1 MHCRPAPLLRLDA
14 LRVVA
19 VELSNLATGELEA
32 GGVGLALKALLG
44 GPLHHPLLLPQHEP
58 LAHGVGSFPDPS
70 PPGSSRAPASY
81 GCSSKIIRDII
92 KTPQGSFQSSPPQD
106 PLGHLQV
113 LQGPS
118 QGPRMAGE
126 LSNFATGELE
136 MGGVRFACFLESPSA
151 IHCCFPQHEP
161 LAHGVGSFLEPS
173 PPQDPPGHQSPT
185 GAPRRSSGTSSRL
198 YRVLSAALP
207 PRVLQGTSRFFKALP
222 KVFKTLP
229 EAPLST
235 YGVLADPGADPGP
248 IPGSGLGEGSFQ
260 LPLLGLQLLL
270 IGLQLFLLGPSR
282 GPSKPFQGPF
292 RAPGPQVLL

>member
-19 VELSNLATGELEA
+19 VELSNFATGELEA

-173 PPQDPPGHQSPT
+173 PPPGSSRAPKSYGCSSKIIRDIVETLQSPFRSSPPQGPPGHLQ
-185 GAPRRSSGTSSRL
+185 
-198 YRVLSAALP
+198 
-207 PRVLQGTSRFFKALP
+207 VLQGPS
-222 KVFKTLP
+222 
-229 EAPLST
+229 
-235 YGVLADPGADPGP
+235 
-248 IPGSGLGEGSFQ
+248 Q
-260 LPLLGLQLLL
+260 GLQD
-270 IGLQLFLLGPSR
+270 PSR
-282 GPSKPFQGPF
+282 GTSQYLRSP
-292 RAPGPQVLL
+292 R